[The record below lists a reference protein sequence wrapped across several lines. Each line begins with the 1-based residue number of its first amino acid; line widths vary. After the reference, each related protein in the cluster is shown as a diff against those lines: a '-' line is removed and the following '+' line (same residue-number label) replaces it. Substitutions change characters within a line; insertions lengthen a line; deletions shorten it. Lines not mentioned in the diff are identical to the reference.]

1 MKTFRRNFLKTFFI
15 SFLITP
21 FVKLDYFFSYTKKK
35 KLKKDKGFI
44 WYLNDYD

>member
-1 MKTFRRNFLKTFFI
+1 MP
-15 SFLITP
+15 FLITP
-21 FVKLDYFFSYTKKK
+21 FVKLDYFFTYLKKK